1 MFLSALTIYIHI
13 CLDLSQSDIPFDMH
27 ILSNCPESKLSY
39 RTNFICCREYIFLFL
54 NLSWLGLN
62 QSNIF
67 FLSGGDWVLNIK
79 SAARGTLIE
88 KFKPARQHNQPA
100 QAKLDK

>member
-1 MFLSALTIYIHI
+1 MFLSTLTIYIRI

-27 ILSNCPESKLSY
+27 ILSNCPESKLSNQFY
-39 RTNFICCREYIFLFL
+39 LLPWINFPFFV
-54 NLSWLGLN
+54 NLSWFGLN

>member
-39 RTNFICCREYIFLFL
+39 RTNFICCREYIFLFCEFVL
-54 NLSWLGLN
+54 IWFEP
-62 QSNIF
+62 IEH
-67 FLSGGDWVLNIK
+67 FLSIWWGL
-79 SAARGTLIE
+79 S
-88 KFKPARQHNQPA
+88 FKY
-100 QAKLDK
+100 